1 MQTTD
6 PQIKRSHDVILET
19 IRNMRIDIVRSLLQ
33 TENLRVYLRTE
44 HKLPDPSNVRL
55 EFIKRSLH
63 ELLICP
69 IDLVHYGPMILE
81 MKQAADLEV
90 SSQAC
95 TGLVHKEI
103 TEALRS
109 HLY

>member
-6 PQIKRSHDVILET
+6 PQLKRSHEMILDV
-19 IRNMRIDIVRSLLQ
+19 IRNMRIDIVKSLLQ
-33 TENLRVYLRTE
+33 TETLKAYLRTE
-44 HKLPDPSNVRL
+44 HKIAEPSNVRI

-81 MKQAADLEV
+81 MKHAADLEI
-90 SSQAC
+90 STQAC
-95 TGLVHKEI
+95 TNLVHKEI
-103 TEALRS
+103 SDVLKS

>member
-1 MQTTD
+1 M
-6 PQIKRSHDVILET
+6 ILEL
-19 IRNMRIDIVRSLLQ
+19 IRNMRTDIVRSLLH
-33 TENLRVYLRTE
+33 TENLKAYLRDE
-44 HKLPDPSNVRL
+44 HKLPEPSNVRL

-69 IDLVHYGPMILE
+69 IDLVHYGPVILE
-81 MKQAADLEV
+81 MKQAIDLDIA
-90 SSQAC
+90 SQAC

-103 TEALRS
+103 SETLRS

>member
-6 PQIKRSHDVILET
+6 PQIKRTHDMILEL
-19 IRNMRIDIVRSLLQ
+19 IRNMRTDIVRSLLH
-33 TENLRVYLRTE
+33 TDNLKSYLRDE
-44 HKLPDPSNVRL
+44 HKIKEMSNVRI

-69 IDLVHYGPMILE
+69 IDLVHYGPVILD
-81 MKQAADLEV
+81 MKQAIDLDI

-95 TGLVHKEI
+95 VGLVHKEI
-103 TEALRS
+103 TETLRS